1 MGVVVARLE
10 SASKR
15 FTVGEE
21 VIVAVDEATFGV
33 AAGEFACVYGASG
46 SGKTTMLNIL
56 AGIDTADSGGVYVAG
71 QSLAGRSE
79 RARADI
85 RLHHIGVVFQSNNL
99 LPEFTAQENVAL
111 PLLVRGLDRAEADA
125 VAEVALASVG
135 LAGMGDRVPAR
146 MSGGQRQR
154 VGIARALAGEQAL
167 LLADEPTGA
176 LDSENS
182 RQLFGLMRDLCDD
195 RGTAVVL
202 ATHDPLAT
210 EFADSVYLMV
220 DGVVA
225 AR

>member
-1 MGVVVARLE
+1 MGVIARLE

-15 FTVGEE
+15 FTVGDE
-21 VIVAVDEATFGV
+21 VIVAVDGVSFGV
-33 AAGEFACVYGASG
+33 ASGEFACVYGASG
-46 SGKTTMLNIL
+46 SGKTTMVNIL
-56 AGIDTADSGGVYVAG
+56 AGIDTADSGEVFVAG
-71 QSLAGRSE
+71 QSLSGRSE
-79 RARADI
+79 SGRANI
-85 RLHHIGVVFQSNNL
+85 RLHNIGVVFQSNNL

-111 PLLVRGLDRAEADA
+111 PLMVRGLSRAKADA
-125 VAEVALASVG
+125 VAEAALRSVG
-135 LAGMGDRVPAR
+135 LPDLGDRPPER

-154 VGIARALAGEQAL
+154 VGIARALAGEQGL

-182 RQLFGLMRDLCDD
+182 RQLFGLLRHLCDD

-202 ATHDPLAT
+202 ATHDPLAQ

-220 DGVVA
+220 DGVLA